1 MTDVV
6 GMSVVDRTVV
16 EGSRTQRCGR
26 DVSGGQD
33 RGGRVE
39 NSKMWWGCQ
48 WWTGPWWKGRE
59 LKDVVR
65 I

>member
-1 MTDVV
+1 MRGKLEAHRSVTDVV

-16 EGSRTQRCGR
+16 EGSRTQRCGG

-39 NSKMWWGCQ
+39 NSKMWCGY
-48 WWTGPWWKGRE
+48 K
-59 LKDVVR
+59 
-65 I
+65 